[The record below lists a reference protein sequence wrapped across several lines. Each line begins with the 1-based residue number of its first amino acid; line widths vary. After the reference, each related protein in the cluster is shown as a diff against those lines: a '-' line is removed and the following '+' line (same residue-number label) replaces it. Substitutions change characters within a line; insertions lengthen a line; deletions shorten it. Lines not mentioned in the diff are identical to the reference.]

1 MRKKKS
7 GKRGGKGKAILLSSV
22 IPELF
27 KKVGIATGRNRDI
40 QNAWREVAGEEI
52 SDNSRV
58 VGFRSGV
65 IIVEVSQA
73 SLLSEL
79 TVYYRKDFLKLLR
92 ERLPFSVSNLK
103 FKVAN
108 PRNEDFLEDREKPP
122 APYKY

>member
-1 MRKKKS
+1 MKKKS
-7 GKRGGKGKAILLSSV
+7 GKRGGKGKAILLKSV
-22 IPELF
+22 IPQLF

-52 SDNSRV
+52 SENTRV

-65 IIVEVSQA
+65 ITVEVSQA

-79 TVYYRKDFLKLLR
+79 TIYYKKDFLKLLR
-92 ERLPFSVSNLK
+92 ERLPFAVNNLK

-108 PRNEDFLEDREKPP
+108 PREDDFFEDRENPP
-122 APYKY
+122 PPYKY